1 MTTKIFIEF
10 EIDSDYGAS
19 LDDVEQ
25 IISDHIQ
32 EGTLGKHVRVVAPYS
47 FILRQSIIPLI
58 LKAGWTVKN
67 NMWTDCPET
76 WVKDW
81 ESRIPDSESKDYD
94 DWFCGEFSKINLGYA
109 NNDVFPVEVEA

>member
-32 EGTLGKHVRVVAPYS
+32 EGSLGKHVRV
-47 FILRQSIIPLI
+47 
-58 LKAGWTVKN
+58 
-67 NMWTDCPET
+67 
-76 WVKDW
+76 
-81 ESRIPDSESKDYD
+81 
-94 DWFCGEFSKINLGYA
+94 
-109 NNDVFPVEVEA
+109 EVEA